1 MENEQTALTLQDL
14 KTLHEVVQVSS
25 SRGAFR
31 AEELSAVGAIY
42 DKLTKFLTTVEA
54 QQQAENDVQEPAAE
68 ENSEDLGATE
78 TGEKDD

>member
-42 DKLTKFLTTVEA
+42 DKLTKFLSNVEA
-54 QQQAENDVQEPAAE
+54 QQAETPEQETAAE

-78 TGEKDD
+78 IGEKDD